1 MTRHLLSTMAT
12 ALVLASCSGQNPPPT
27 QSAPNAAVRVE
38 ANGCGQVT
46 KLGDGSFIAK
56 DRVVTVAHAVAGS
69 TDIVVVST
77 NGRRFDATV
86 VGIDRQKDLALLAVN
101 DSNIAPLP
109 MATMAVD
116 DAGEFVVFREGRP
129 QVSDFVAR
137 RRVDIKMDSIDED
150 GVSLRRGYQIEADV
164 VSGDSGAVLVTGG
177 AATAV
182 LFARSRGV
190 DGRAWATDIAEIK
203 PLLAADTGEPV
214 DRGACS
220 EFA

>member
-1 MTRHLLSTMAT
+1 MLARR
-12 ALVLASCSGQNPPPT
+12 AL
-27 QSAPNAAVRVE
+27 NAAVRVE
-38 ANGCGQVT
+38 TNGCGP
-46 KLGDGSFIAK
+46 LARLRGGAFIAK

-77 NGRRFDATV
+77 DGRRFDATV
-86 VGIDRQKDLALLAVN
+86 VGIDRQKDLALLAV
-101 DSNIAPLP
+101 DHSNIAPLP

-116 DAGEFVVFREGRP
+116 DAGEFVVFRQGQP
-129 QVSDFVAR
+129 QLSDFVAR
-137 RRVDIKMDSIDED
+137 RHVDIKMDSIDED
-150 GVSLRRGYQIEADV
+150 GASLRRGYLIEAEV
-164 VSGDSGAVLVTGG
+164 VSGDSGAVLVRDG

-182 LFARSRGV
+182 VFARSRGV
-190 DGRAWATDIAEIK
+190 DRRAWATEITEIV